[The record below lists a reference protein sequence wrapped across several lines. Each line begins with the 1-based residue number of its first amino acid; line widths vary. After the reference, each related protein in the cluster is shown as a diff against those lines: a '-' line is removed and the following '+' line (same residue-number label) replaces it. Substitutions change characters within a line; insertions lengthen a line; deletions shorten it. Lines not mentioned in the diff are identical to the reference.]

1 MSEQLLITGAAPAD
15 LLLRDGRI
23 VARGEEATAATAR
36 RFDASGLRAAPGFIE
51 LQVNGAHG
59 HDLTAD
65 PASMWDVA
73 AALPR
78 YGVTSFLPTIVTSPP
93 GTVEAAQRILAA
105 GPPAGHAGARPLG
118 LHVEGPFISPLR
130 HGAHDLA
137 LLRETDPGLA
147 WSRDG
152 GVAMVTLAP
161 ELPGALDV
169 VRTMVEAGVV
179 VSVGHTNATASQA
192 RAGVD
197 AGIRYATHLWNA
209 MPPLHHR
216 EPGAVGALLI
226 DDRVTLGLIVDG
238 LHLAPEVVRLAW
250 RAAGPG
256 RISLVSDAMA
266 GLGLPPG
273 RHLLA
278 GTVVIVTERG
288 ARTPDGAL
296 AGSVIGL
303 DSAVRNLVAQAGCS
317 AHDAID
323 AVTGVPAR
331 LLGLPRPSLDV
342 GAPADI
348 VLLTEGLQVAAT
360 IIGGELVHSAEPVPA

>member
-1 MSEQLLITGAAPAD
+1 VSEPLLIAGAAPAD

-23 VARGEEATAATAR
+23 VARGEGASATGAR
-36 RFDASGLRAAPGFIE
+36 RFDGSGLRAAPGFIE
-51 LQVNGAHG
+51 LQVNGAAG
-59 HDLTAD
+59 HDLTAE
-65 PASMWDVA
+65 PESLWEVA

-78 YGVTSFLPTIVTSPP
+78 YGVTTFLPTIITSPP
-93 GTVEAAQRILAA
+93 GTVEAAQRIFAA
-105 GPPAGHAGARPLG
+105 GPPPGHAGARPLG
-118 LHVEGPFISPLR
+118 LHIEGPFISPLR
-130 HGAHDLA
+130 HGAHDPA
-137 LLRETDPGLA
+137 LLRDPEPDLA

-161 ELPGALDV
+161 ELPGALDL
-169 VRTMVEAGVV
+169 VRRLVDAGVV
-179 VSVGHTNATASQA
+179 VSAGHTNATATQA
-192 RAGVD
+192 RDGIE

-209 MPPLHHR
+209 MPPLLHR
-216 EPGAVGALLI
+216 EPGAVGALLN

-238 LHLAPEVVRLAW
+238 LHLSPETVRLAW

-273 RHLLA
+273 RHVLA
-278 GTVVIVTERG
+278 GTETVVTERG
-288 ARTPDGAL
+288 ARTAAGVL

-303 DSAVRNLVAQAGCS
+303 DSAVRNLVAQARCS
-317 AHDAID
+317 LDDAID

-348 VLLTEGLQVAAT
+348 VLLTDELRVAAT
-360 IIGGELVHSAEPVPA
+360 IIGGELIHSAERVAA

>member
-1 MSEQLLITGAAPAD
+1 MSEPLLIAGAAPAD
-15 LLLRDGRI
+15 LLLRDGKI
-23 VARGEEATAATAR
+23 VARGEEAAASSAR
-36 RFDASGLRAAPGFIE
+36 RLDGSGLRAVPGFIE
-51 LQVNGAHG
+51 LQVNGAAG
-59 HDLTAD
+59 HDLTAS
-65 PASMWDVA
+65 PASLWEVA

-93 GTVEAAQRILAA
+93 GTVEAAAGVLAA
-105 GPPAGHAGARPLG
+105 GPPVGHVGARPLG
-118 LHVEGPFISPLR
+118 LHVEGPFISPVR
-130 HGAHDLA
+130 HGAHEPA
-137 LLRETDPGLA
+137 LLRDPDAGVA

-161 ELPGALDV
+161 ELPGALDL
-169 VRTMVEAGVV
+169 VRTLVDAGVV
-179 VSVGHTNATASQA
+179 VSAGHTNASAAQV
-192 RAGVD
+192 REGID

-216 EPGAVGALLI
+216 EPGAVGALLT

-266 GLGLPPG
+266 GLGLPLG

-278 GTVVIVTERG
+278 GTVAFVTEHG
-288 ARTPDGAL
+288 ARTAEGVL

-303 DSAVRNLVAQAGCS
+303 DTAVRNLVAHAGCS
-317 AHDAID
+317 PDDAID

-348 VLLTEGLQVAAT
+348 VLLTDGLQVSAT
-360 IIGGELVHSAEPVPA
+360 IIGGELVYSAEPVPA

>member
-1 MSEQLLITGAAPAD
+1 MTEELLIAGAAPTD
-15 LLLRDGRI
+15 LLLRDGTI
-23 VARGEEATAATAR
+23 VARGEAAAASGAR
-36 RFDASGLRAAPGFIE
+36 RLDGSGLRAVPGFIE
-51 LQVNGAHG
+51 LQVNGAGG

-65 PASMWDVA
+65 PASLWEVA

-93 GTVEAAQRILAA
+93 GTVEAAQHILAA

-118 LHVEGPFISPLR
+118 LHVEGPFISPVR
-130 HGAHDLA
+130 HGAHEPA
-137 LLRETDPGLA
+137 LLRAPHPGVT

-161 ELPGALDV
+161 ELPGALDL
-169 VRTMVEAGVV
+169 VRTLVDAGVV
-179 VSVGHTNATASQA
+179 VSAGHTNASAAQV
-192 RAGVD
+192 RDGVD

-216 EPGAVGALLI
+216 EPGAVGALLT

-266 GLGLPPG
+266 GLGLPLG
-273 RHLLA
+273 RHVLA
-278 GTVVIVTERG
+278 GIEAFVTERG
-288 ARTPDGAL
+288 ARTAEGVL

-303 DSAVRNLVAQAGCS
+303 DSAVRNLVAHAGCS
-317 AHDAID
+317 FDDAID

-342 GAPADI
+342 GAPADV
-348 VLLTEGLQVAAT
+348 VLLGEGLAVVAT
-360 IIGGELVHSAEPVPA
+360 IVGGQLVHTANPVPA